1 MPEKVITLTKPK
13 QTKIDSLLY
22 KIKKKKTHLT
32 SLFHPL
38 YCLSPISNLEVLWSD
53 TDHKAQWGLQILNAM
68 AQSNP
73 KPHFF
78 LFHEL
83 CHTDKY
89 LIRKL
94 KGATWNSRN
103 KPKSMRLQYAL
114 RCTSTWQFL
123 DKCPNNLIIQ
133 LRAWTAAQI
142 LS

>member
-1 MPEKVITLTKPK
+1 M
-13 QTKIDSLLY
+13 LY
-22 KIKKKKTHLT
+22 
-32 SLFHPL
+32 S
-38 YCLSPISNLEVLWSD
+38 ISNLEVLWSG

-78 LFHEL
+78 LFCVIFHS
-83 CHTDKY
+83 DKY

-94 KGATWNSRN
+94 EAVTWNSQN
-103 KPKSMRLQYAL
+103 KPESERLQYAL
-114 RCTSTWQFL
+114 DRTSTQQIL
-123 DKCPNNLIIQ
+123 DKCPDNLIIQ